1 MENSE
6 LIRAWLNSELEEEAR
21 AAFEKRMAEDAEFA
35 KEAAFARNV
44 AAGLRYERQMAI
56 REKLATIRERDKAK
70 EVPPEDSGT
79 AAAPVKAPPRRWWMW
94 VAAGVVVLVVAV
106 FFVPWS
112 DWLFRHDG
120 GDTTG
125 VSIPPVIPPTHD
137 TISIGPKP
145 QTQDTTLANPKP
157 GTAKAL
163 QFAARYE
170 QEDTTELSGFIND
183 LKARGIAGSSTDR
196 RRLAGILNLH
206 QVEQFETCRDSLLVF
221 DSRDRIANQLAK
233 LYLGITWLKLG
244 NADKSIAILRPL
256 AESENDF
263 REMAQWH
270 LGLAYLAKSDKNKAL
285 SVFKKLA
292 GSASDSPYAKRAASI
307 IGFMNK

>member
-6 LIRAWLNSELEEEAR
+6 LIRAWLNGELEEEAR

-56 REKLATIRERDKAK
+56 REKLAAIRERDKAK
-70 EVPPEDSGT
+70 EVPPDDSGT

-94 VAAGVVVLVVAV
+94 VAAGVVVLVVAGV
-106 FFVPWS
+106 FVPWS

-120 GDTTG
+120 AGT
-125 VSIPPVIPPTHD
+125 VRVIPPKQD
-137 TISIGPKP
+137 TISVKPK
-145 QTQDTTLANPKP
+145 QDTTSADPKP

-163 QFAARYE
+163 RFAARYE

-183 LKARGIAGSSTDR
+183 LNARGITGSSADR

-206 QVEQFETCRDSLLVF
+206 QVGQFETCRDSLLVF

-292 GSASDSPYAKRAASI
+292 GSAPDSPYAKRAASI